1 MDLSDPGIK
10 LGSLAL
16 QAYSLPTE
24 LLGKPY
30 QAVGGGSK
38 TGRALY
44 WFPMAAVTNYCKES
58 RHSLQPQKT
67 ELSNLVII

>member
-1 MDLSDPGIK
+1 MDLPNPGTET
-10 LGSLAL
+10 GSPAL

-44 WFPMAAVTNYCKES
+44 WFPMAAVTNYRK
-58 RHSLQPQKT
+58 LDVLK
-67 ELSNLVII
+67 